1 MSITIPSPLTSTG
14 PRASRAAAGRA
25 AIPLSIY
32 AVSLASLLTI
42 VGILWDISWHRSI
55 GRDRFL
61 SPPHILV
68 YLGAIFAGLFSGLQV
83 LYNSIFRREA
93 ARATEIRV
101 WGIFYS
107 PLGSLFCIW
116 GAIAMLTS
124 APFDDWWHNAYGL
137 DVTILSPPHTLLA
150 MGMIFLQ
157 LGACVSICKHLHLD
171 ASRSA
176 EESVTGVRALLQFL
190 FVVSA
195 LSLLTMVYT
204 LFTDYLHVRGM
215 RGGPFYIIATLASL
229 LLLPAFGKAL
239 RMKWGMTAVTGGY
252 FLLVAFSNWI
262 LQLFPAEPKLGPI
275 LTHLTHFQPANFPAL
290 VIIPA
295 MAMDLILRRS
305 RSGAWVTAFWLSLAF
320 VTLLFAVQY
329 PLSGFLQESP
339 YARNWFFTA
348 NTYYFALSPD
358 APWRYKFRPNDLAPW
373 PVLLQALAVAVLL
386 GTVCARLSLRWGR
399 WMQNI
404 QR

>member
-1 MSITIPSPLTSTG
+1 MAITIPSPLSSAASA
-14 PRASRAAAGRA
+14 PSHALSRRASV
-25 AIPLSIY
+25 PLSIY

-55 GRDRFL
+55 GRDKFL

-68 YLGAIFAGLFSGLQV
+68 YLGAIFAGLFSGIQV
-83 LYNSIFRREA
+83 VYNSFFRKEA
-93 ARATEIRV
+93 AKAADVRV

-157 LGACVSICKHLHLD
+157 FGACVSICKYLNSEPVG
-171 ASRSA
+171 AQ
-176 EESVTGVRALLQFL
+176 RALLQTL
-190 FVVSA
+190 FVISA

-204 LFTDYLHVRGM
+204 LFTDTLRIRGM
-215 RGGPFYIIATLASL
+215 RSGPFYIVAALASL
-229 LLLPAFGKAL
+229 TLLPAFGRAL

-252 FLLVAFSNWI
+252 FLLVAISNWI

-275 LTHLTHFQPANFPAL
+275 LTHITHFQPANFPAL

-295 MAMDLILRRS
+295 IVMDLILQRS
-305 RSGAWVTAFWLSLAF
+305 NAGDGLKALWLSL
-320 VTLLFAVQY
+320 
-329 PLSGFLQESP
+329 
-339 YARNWFFTA
+339 
-348 NTYYFALSPD
+348 
-358 APWRYKFRPNDLAPW
+358 
-373 PVLLQALAVAVLL
+373 
-386 GTVCARLSLRWGR
+386 
-399 WMQNI
+399 
-404 QR
+404 

>member
-1 MSITIPSPLTSTG
+1 MSITIPSPLASSAATTG
-14 PRASRAAAGRA
+14 PRAAAGRA
-25 AIPLSIY
+25 PIPLSIY
-32 AVSLASLLTI
+32 AASLASLLTI

-55 GRDRFL
+55 GRDKFL

-68 YLGAIFAGLFSGLQV
+68 YLGAIFAGLFSGIQV
-83 LYNSIFRREA
+83 LYNSFFRREA
-93 ARATEIRV
+93 AQAADIRV

-150 MGMIFLQ
+150 MGMICLQ
-157 LGACVSICKHLHLD
+157 LGACVSICKYLNNED
-171 ASRSA
+171 ASRP
-176 EESVTGVRALLQFL
+176 LLQFL
-190 FVVSA
+190 FVISA

-204 LFTDYLHVRGM
+204 LFTDYLHIRAM
-215 RGGPFYIIATLASL
+215 RGGVFYIVAAATSL

-295 MAMDLILRRS
+295 MAMDLILQRN
-305 RSGAWVTAFWLSLAF
+305 RSGAWVKSLWLSLAF
-320 VTLLFAVQY
+320 VTLLAAVQY

-348 NTYYFALSPD
+348 NTYYFGLSPN
-358 APWRYKFRPNDLAPW
+358 APWRYKFRPEDISPW
-373 PVLLQALAVAVLL
+373 PALLRALAIAVVL
-386 GTVCARLSLRWGR
+386 GMVCARLSLRWGR

>member
-1 MSITIPSPLTSTG
+1 MITFPSPVSPPAVTTRPKAL
-14 PRASRAAAGRA
+14 AGRP
-25 AIPLSIY
+25 AIPLSVY
-32 AVSLASLLTI
+32 AVSLASLLTM

-68 YLGAIFAGLFSGLQV
+68 YLGAIFAGLFSGIQV
-83 LYNSIFRREA
+83 LYNSFFRRQA
-93 ARATEIRV
+93 VKATHVRV

-137 DVTILSPPHTLLA
+137 DVKILSPPHTLLA

-157 LGACVSICKHLHLD
+157 LGACVCVSRYLNAD
-171 ASRSA
+171 AEIPGTAAR
-176 EESVTGVRALLQFL
+176 RAMLRTL
-190 FVVSA
+190 FVISA
-195 LSLLTMVYT
+195 LSLLCMIYT
-204 LFTDYLHVRGM
+204 LFTDYLNIRGM
-215 RGGPFYIIATLASL
+215 RRPFFYILAAIISL
-229 LLLPAFGKAL
+229 LLLPAFGRAL
-239 RMKWGMTAVTGGY
+239 RMRWGMTAVAGGY
-252 FLLVAFSNWI
+252 FLLVGLTNWI
-262 LQLFPAEPKLGPI
+262 LPLFPAEPKLGPI
-275 LTHLTHFQPANFPAL
+275 LTHITHFQPANFPAL
-290 VIIPA
+290 VIVPA

-305 RSGAWVTAFWLSLAF
+305 RSGEGLTALWLSLAF
-320 VTLLFAVQY
+320 VGLLLAVQY

-348 NTYYFALSPD
+348 DTYYFGSSPNW
-358 APWRYKFRPNDLAPW
+358 AYRYKFRPADIAPLPALLAG
-373 PVLLQALAVAVLL
+373 LGVAAAA
-386 GTVCARLSLRWGR
+386 GWACARLGLRWGK
-399 WMQNI
+399 WMQTI